1 MILKAINPK
10 NQSLVNKA
18 INWLVKHNNYN
29 TQRDFISGNLE
40 CDEEDSKE
48 WRAIDKKCVHSFDMY
63 LEYLY
68 ELPKGQQKA
77 IETSKVLIHL
87 NII

>member
-18 INWLVKHNNYN
+18 INWLVKHNSFNDL
-29 TQRDFISGNLE
+29 RDIADGE
-40 CDEEDSKE
+40 GDDKAYSK
-48 WRAIDKKCVHSFDMY
+48 WDKKCVHSFDMY

-68 ELPKGQQKA
+68 DLPKGQQKA